1 MTDPSELKTI
11 GLTPAIY
18 CSNQAVFHVTRGVP
32 LGDALAMASDFLFL
46 AKALSKDAAYDREND
61 RHAWAAH
68 YLTALSKALVDD
80 VVKVLTRGPA
90 SRKEKPQNSGN
101 SQCKLQVLIMSGT
114 AILKSTAT
122 YLPICSASMSSM
134 SA

>member
-1 MTDPSELKTI
+1 MTDLSELKTI

-18 CSNQAVFHVTRGVP
+18 CSDHAAFHVTRGVP

-46 AKALSKDAAYDREND
+46 AKALSKDAAYDRESD

-80 VVKVLTRGPA
+80 AVKVLTREPA
-90 SRKEKPQNSGN
+90 SRKEKT
-101 SQCKLQVLIMSGT
+101 KE
-114 AILKSTAT
+114 
-122 YLPICSASMSSM
+122 
-134 SA
+134 